1 MKAEE
6 DILKKYRDEIRL
18 LREENELLRRS
29 ARFFGA
35 LAERLHA
42 SLQEERRLGQDR
54 RAITRSIPDRRQPG
68 PIPAAN
74 EAEASSKGL
83 KRDSGQ

>member
-35 LAERLHA
+35 LAERLHVA
-42 SLQEERRLGQDR
+42 LQEERRLGQDR
-54 RAITRSIPDRRQPG
+54 RAITRSTLDRRQPG

-74 EAEASSKGL
+74 EAEVSSKGL
-83 KRDSGQ
+83 K